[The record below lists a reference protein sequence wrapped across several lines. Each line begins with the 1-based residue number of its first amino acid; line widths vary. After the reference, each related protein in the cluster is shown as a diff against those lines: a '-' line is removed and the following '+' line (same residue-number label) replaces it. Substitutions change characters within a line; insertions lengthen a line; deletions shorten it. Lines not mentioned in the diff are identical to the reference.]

1 MNRGDY
7 FQLLGLGPKASR
19 PEIKSAFR
27 RMALQYHPDRNKDP
41 EAIKKFLLAVE
52 AYQVLYEGKIPPGLE
67 WETVESSEEDRLRK
81 AREVAKSVQRER
93 MEIERAFYQRI
104 QKGYMLKYAHFLS
117 FAFILMAI
125 LITLNYFLPYTE
137 QPSNIQSKNM
147 LYFYHLKEERAFF
160 NVCNKSYRVPMTA
173 FFEADRGDSVT
184 VDVSALFND
193 VMRVRYY
200 SGGEEYVLKPHESL
214 YSFFPLV
221 PLLMLIPFLN
231 LFFMRPNVRFYLLFF
246 TTVFIGTADMLYI
259 FLDDGRIYRILDGF
273 PC

>member
-1 MNRGDY
+1 LTRDDY
-7 FQLLGLGPKASR
+7 YQVLGLGPKASR

-41 EAIKKFLLAVE
+41 KAIEKFLLVVQ
-52 AYQVLYEGKIPPGLE
+52 AYEVLYEGKEPVTRDLE
-67 WETVESSEEDRLRK
+67 ASDSSEEDRLRK
-81 AREVAKSVQRER
+81 AREVARAVQRER

-125 LITLNYFLPYTE
+125 LITLNYFLPYSE
-137 QPSNIQSKNM
+137 QPSSIQSKNM

-173 FFEADRGDSVT
+173 FFEANRGDSVT

-200 SGGEEYVLKPHESL
+200 SEGREYTLKPHESV
-214 YSFFPLV
+214 YTYFPLI
-221 PLLMLIPFLN
+221 PLMMLIPFLN
-231 LFFMRPNVRFYLLFF
+231 LLFMKPNVRFYLLFF
-246 TTVFIGTADMLYI
+246 TSVFIGTAFMLYL